1 MSFVRRVL
9 ASTRKGLSLT
19 SQIQINPPK
28 SQLPFCNYHSI
39 PNNLLQKL
47 LKEPKSRIKIILDSE
62 ENSTLKSIGFSWDAL
77 LSAINSSSTSKAN
90 LISSTFGLYLW
101 LVIINQALEW
111 RLEKL
116 LKHNERN
123 HELFAELIS
132 HCEETRN
139 LELAMRT
146 FMAMESVGLKPT
158 SDIFNSLILVSLR
171 VGNEMT
177 ALGLFEVMERSEDY
191 KPDSKTYNAFVSM
204 YAKSGN
210 VKAMQA
216 WASAKRVAGI
226 PADLQL
232 YEFLISG
239 CVKAKRYDTA
249 ENFYEEMISS
259 GFVPNIYILD
269 RIIDGLCE
277 QQDIGRAKEFLLSII
292 DNGWAIS
299 PHIADRLAHLC
310 SELGK
315 IEGIEELLQI
325 LTASKESPEVLS
337 RVHCGII
344 GMHARADRLDDM
356 EYAVGRMLKQGST
369 FKSADDIKVIIRSY
383 FRRAAYDR
391 LELFLEH
398 IKGSC
403 QFTKS
408 TYDLLVTGYSEAG
421 LSEQLGML
429 LKELGLCE
437 TS

>member
-19 SQIQINPPK
+19 YQIQINPPK
-28 SQLPFCNYHSI
+28 SQLPFCNYHSTSS
-39 PNNLLQKL
+39 NLLQKL
-47 LKEPKSRIKIILDSE
+47 IKEPKSRIEIILDSE

-90 LISSTFGLYLW
+90 L
-101 LVIINQALEW
+101 ALEW

-123 HELFAELIS
+123 QELFTELIS
-132 HCEETRN
+132 HCGETRN
-139 LELAMRT
+139 LELAIRT

-191 KPDSKTYNAFVSM
+191 KPDAKTYNAFVSM
-204 YAKSGN
+204 YAKSDN

-216 WASAKRVAGI
+216 WASAKRVSGI

-232 YEFLISG
+232 YESLISG

-249 ENFYEEMISS
+249 EFFYEEMISS
-259 GFVPNIYILD
+259 GFIPNIHILN
-269 RIIDGLCE
+269 RMIDGLCE
-277 QQDIGRAKEFLLSII
+277 QQDIGRAKQFLLSII

-299 PHIADRLAHLC
+299 PHIADRLSRLC

-315 IEGIEELLQI
+315 IEGIEELLRI

-408 TYDLLVTGYSEAG
+408 TYDLLVTGYGEAG
-421 LSEQLGML
+421 LSEKLNML

>member
-1 MSFVRRVL
+1 
-9 ASTRKGLSLT
+9 
-19 SQIQINPPK
+19 
-28 SQLPFCNYHSI
+28 
-39 PNNLLQKL
+39 
-47 LKEPKSRIKIILDSE
+47 
-62 ENSTLKSIGFSWDAL
+62 
-77 LSAINSSSTSKAN
+77 
-90 LISSTFGLYLW
+90 
-101 LVIINQALEW
+101 
-111 RLEKL
+111 
-116 LKHNERN
+116 
-123 HELFAELIS
+123 
-132 HCEETRN
+132 
-139 LELAMRT
+139 MRT